1 MIPLLGVGSDY
12 TESHQIAPHKRQ
24 FEVVYV
30 NRAANECGLSQRGGA
45 LSSFLSAGR
54 ELGVDLLTPPVLAG
68 RGHTSLAE
76 NADLR
81 QRQIL
86 K

>member
-1 MIPLLGVGSDY
+1 
-12 TESHQIAPHKRQ
+12 
-24 FEVVYV
+24 VYV

-45 LSSFLSAGR
+45 LSSLLSAGLA
-54 ELGVDLLTPPVLAG
+54 LGVDLLTPPVLAG
-68 RGHTSLAE
+68 RGHKSLAE